1 MWRVLVLLVAVVVTA
16 CARLPETGA
25 VEADG
30 DEALVVGVATELS
43 GALAREGRSIA
54 NGAVLAAERFGP
66 VYGHR
71 VEVDV
76 ADGGCEPREAEE
88 TVGRFLNAPRLVGVI
103 GPVCSAGCVAA
114 VGVLKQPDVPMLTPR
129 CTDIA
134 VTRQGYGGVFRTSW
148 SDGAEAAGASEFAK
162 DDLGIRRAFLVDD
175 GTVYGRGMR
184 EAFKAFFGKGR
195 LAGNLEALTGSE
207 DYGPVIRSIQKS
219 NAGMV
224 YYAGFAEDAA
234 RFVSQ
239 LRRAGVTVPVFAPDA
254 VKDEQ
259 AFIAA
264 AGETAEGVYVTEVV
278 PETGRSYADFARA
291 YQERWGEPPGA
302 YAAEAYD
309 AMMVLLEAVEKTE
322 RQRHG
327 RLRIDRSDLIGS
339 LARTDIKGASGRIRY
354 RPGGDRVE
362 GATVRVLHARGGRFV
377 EQKVIEFAD

>member
-1 MWRVLVLLVAVVVTA
+1 MWQLLTLLVGVLVCG

-25 VEADG
+25 VEVGG
-30 DEALVVGVATELS
+30 DESLYVGVATELT
-43 GALAREGRSIA
+43 GPLAREGRSIA
-54 NGAVLAAERFGP
+54 NGAVLAAERFGSA
-66 VYGHR
+66 YGHR

-76 ADGGCEPREAEE
+76 ADGGCETQEAEE
-88 TVGRFLNAPRLVGVI
+88 TVSRFLQAPRLVGVI

-114 VGVLKQPDVPMLTPR
+114 VGVLKRPDVPMVTPR

-134 VTRQGYGGVFRTSW
+134 VTRQGYGGVFRTVW

-162 DDLGIRRAFLVDD
+162 DHLRIRRAFVVND
-175 GTVYGRGMR
+175 GTVYARGMR

-195 LAGNLEALTGSE
+195 LVGNYEALTGSE

-224 YYAGFAEDAA
+224 YYAGFADDAA

-239 LRRAGVTVPVFAPDA
+239 LRAAGVTLPVFVPDA

-259 AFIAA
+259 AFVAA

-291 YQERWGEPPGA
+291 YYERWGEPPGP
-302 YAAEAYD
+302 YAAEGYD
-309 AMMVLLEAVEKTE
+309 AMMVLLQAVEETA
-322 RQRHG
+322 RQRRG

-339 LARTDIKGASGRIRY
+339 LARTDIKGVSGRIRY
-354 RPGGDRVE
+354 RPGGDRID
-362 GATVRVLHARGGRFV
+362 GASVRVLQVRGGRFV
-377 EQKVIEFAD
+377 EQKVIEFDD